1 MAMAIPPM
9 KTLRTFTVVAQ
20 TLSFS
25 KAAKLLN
32 LTQSAISKQ
41 IQHLEELMG
50 CALFERAG
58 GKVELTEAGRRY
70 LPSVVEALENLQH
83 ATSTVMQ
90 TSETKSRIEIS
101 VPPSLASLWLIP
113 RLDAFRCAHPNIELA
128 VRASVTSDSHNRYQ
142 GDIAIHCLPLST
154 HEEDAELL
162 VRERLM
168 LVASPPVVEGLSG
181 IEGLLPLPAISHIT
195 RPQIWNQFWHELGVA
210 PNSPTYGTGV
220 EHFYMALEAV
230 KYQQGMALIPQFM
243 VQDTLQ
249 RGEVTNPLSLGF
261 SSLYGYFL
269 FSHGYKRRLGPVKQ
283 VIDWLK
289 REMVPPSFRCE
300 SMDILRPSEY
310 KPQSTTETGK
320 QSKQL

>member
-1 MAMAIPPM
+1 MAMTIPPM

-41 IQHLEELMG
+41 ILHLEELMG
-50 CALFERAG
+50 CSLFERTG
-58 GKVELTEAGRRY
+58 GKVELTDAGRRY

-101 VPPSLASLWLIP
+101 VPPSMASMWLIP
-113 RLDAFRCAHPNIELA
+113 RLAAFRQAYPNIELA

-142 GDIAIHCLPLST
+142 SDIAIHCLPLST
-154 HEEDAELL
+154 HEEEAELL

-168 LVASPPVVEGLSG
+168 LVASPFMVSDAESL
-181 IEGLLPLPAISHIT
+181 EDLLPLNAISHIT
-195 RPQIWNQFWHELGVA
+195 RPQIWNQFWHELKVA
-210 PNSPTYGTGV
+210 PNGPNYGAGF

-230 KYQQGMALIPQFM
+230 KHHEGMALIPQFLI
-243 VQDTLQ
+243 QDALDCQ
-249 RGEVTNPLSLGF
+249 EVSNPLSLSF
-261 SSLYGYFL
+261 DSLYGYFL

-289 REMVPPSFRCE
+289 QELMPVRIKHS
-300 SMDILRPSEY
+300 
-310 KPQSTTETGK
+310 
-320 QSKQL
+320 